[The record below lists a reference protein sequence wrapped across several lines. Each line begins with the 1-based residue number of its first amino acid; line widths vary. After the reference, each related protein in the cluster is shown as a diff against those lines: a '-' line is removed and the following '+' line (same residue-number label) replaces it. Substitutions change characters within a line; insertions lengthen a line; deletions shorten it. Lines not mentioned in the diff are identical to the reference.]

1 MSALTSSLTATV
13 PPSIRKVRAI
23 DVLPIAVLV
32 AMIVYFSVA
41 ASGFTSGYNI
51 TLMTGQGAILL
62 LAALGVTLV
71 IVMGS
76 IDLSIGS
83 VVLLTG
89 SVIAELLSKS
99 NINVALVLLITIGIG
114 AAAGIFNGLVF
125 SYFRVPSFI
134 VTLGT
139 LSLFSGLALT
149 ITGGNTITFSNSGLS
164 SLSIGQWIPHVQNVA
179 IVAVVVL
186 AIVWVIARRT
196 RFGVYVYALGGNER
210 IVSLTGIRVN
220 LHKTLCFTVAGVT
233 AALSGLFATSQLGS
247 AGSTIGSSTLLTA
260 IAAIVVGGT
269 PLSGGA
275 GGVHRTV
282 LGVLIITVLADG
294 LNELGVGQFDQ
305 TMIEGA
311 VIVVAAVFTLASKR
325 GVITK

>member
-1 MSALTSSLTATV
+1 MSAITAAFT
-13 PPSIRKVRAI
+13 PSIRKARKVRLM
-23 DVLPIAVLV
+23 DVLPIIALL
-32 AMIVYFSVA
+32 AMIMYFSIA
-41 ASGFTSGYNI
+41 ASGFLSSDNL

-89 SVIAELLSKS
+89 SIVADLLSHGAI
-99 NINVALVLLITIGIG
+99 NIVLVILITLGIG
-114 AAAGIFNGLVF
+114 AVAGVFNGLVF

-139 LSLFSGLALT
+139 LSLFAGLALT
-149 ITGGNTITFSNSGLS
+149 ITQGNTITFADSSLS
-164 SLSIGQWIPHVQNVA
+164 TLSIGQWIPHVQNVA
-179 IVAVVVL
+179 IIALVVMG
-186 AIVWVIARRT
+186 IVWILARRT
-196 RFGVYVYALGGNER
+196 RFGLYVYALGGNER
-210 IVSLTGIRVN
+210 TVGLTGIPVN
-220 LHKTLCFTVAGVT
+220 LHKTLCFVVAGVT

-247 AGSTIGSSTLLTA
+247 AGSTLGASTLLTA

-269 PLSGGA
+269 PLAGGA
-275 GGVHRTV
+275 GGVHRTL
-282 LGVLIITVLADG
+282 LGVLIMTVLADG
-294 LNELGVGQFDQ
+294 LNELGVSQFDQ
-305 TMIEGA
+305 TMIQGA

-325 GVITK
+325 GDITK